1 MTMNDSRPEPTR
13 RRLLIASVTGLAVG
27 SGVLPAC
34 AGPQTPAEAPVTPG
48 PDSER
53 RILGPTSDVPV
64 GGGVVYSVE
73 RVVVTQ
79 PQAGMFIAH
88 GVVCPHQ
95 GCSVTEVTD
104 AGILCPCHDSL
115 FDPETGQPLAGPATS
130 GLSPRIV
137 TVDGPD
143 LILG

>member
-27 SGVLPAC
+27 SAVLPAC
-34 AGPQTPAEAPVTPG
+34 AGSQTPADAPETAG
-48 PDSER
+48 PDSDR
-53 RILGPTSDVPV
+53 RILGPATDVPV
-64 GGGVVYSVE
+64 GGGRVYSVE

-79 PQAGMFIAH
+79 PQAGVFIAH

-95 GCSVTEVTD
+95 GCAVTEVTD
-104 AGILCPCHDSL
+104 AGILCPCHDSV
-115 FDPETGQPLAGPATS
+115 FDLETGQPLAGPATS
-130 GLSPRIV
+130 GLSPLVV